1 MAVFSKKQG
10 VVMALTD
17 TEIKKLKPIGKDY
30 QKADS
35 RGLVLVIREAG
46 GKFWRY
52 EFRLDGKKFRY
63 GFGNYPE
70 ISLSNARKIHEVA
83 RQLVEHGKHPATLL
97 DKPKALQMIIDGYNI
112 KEIESQAAAIKE
124 NELIRAM
131 MTFGEA
137 AEKYKTEWVDVKWKK
152 PDIGWSP
159 VRLHLLPKL
168 ADLPLE
174 LIDVTL
180 VRELIYDIREHK
192 GVATALNS
200 HAWAGRIF
208 SFAVEHD
215 YCKNNPADL
224 IKAARVGNR
233 NKRTSWLTTPE
244 IKRYLTG
251 LYQSNGYRGYKLA
264 LHLLLMLTLRKN
276 ELCAA
281 SWGEIDLEKG
291 EMLIPAGRMKTKK
304 DHLVM
309 LPTQAVE
316 MLQELQLLAGGSP
329 YVLPMATDINRAM
342 NGNNISATYAAAL
355 TYGDIID
362 YNIHD
367 HRYTA
372 STHLREQGHSP
383 EVVETALSHAIP
395 GMAGT
400 YSHATYKIQR
410 LEMLQSWANFLDT
423 VMTEKTVIQATF
435 RKAV

>member
-1 MAVFSKKQG
+1 
-10 VVMALTD
+10 MALTD

-52 EFRLDGKKFRY
+52 EFRLEGKKFKY
-63 GFGNYPE
+63 GIGNYPE
-70 ISLSNARKIHEVA
+70 ISLINARKIHIVA
-83 RQLVEHGKHPATLL
+83 RQLVELGRHPATLL
-97 DKPKALQMIIDGYNI
+97 DKPNALQMIIDGYSI
-112 KEIESQAAAIKE
+112 KEIESQAVTIKE
-124 NELIRAM
+124 NELILAM

-137 AEKYKTEWVDVKWKK
+137 AAKYKTEWVDVKWKN
-152 PDIGWSP
+152 PDTGWSP

-174 LIDVTL
+174 LIDVTV

-200 HAWAGRIF
+200 HAWAERIF

-215 YCKNNPADL
+215 YCKSNPAAL

-233 NKRTSWLTTPE
+233 NKRTRWLTTPE

-251 LYQSNGYRGYKLA
+251 LYQSNGYKGYKLA
-264 LHLLLMLTLRKN
+264 LHLLLMLALRKN
-276 ELCAA
+276 ELCQA
-281 SWGEIDLEKG
+281 SWDEIDFEKG

-316 MLQELQLLAGGSP
+316 MLQELQRLAGGSP
-329 YVLPMATDINRAM
+329 WVLPMSTDPSRAM
-342 NGNNISATYAAAL
+342 NGNNISATHAAAL

-367 HRYTA
+367 HRHTA

-400 YSHATYKIQR
+400 YSHATYKTQR

-423 VMTEKTVIQATF
+423 VMTERTVIQATF

>member
-1 MAVFSKKQG
+1 
-10 VVMALTD
+10 MALTD

-52 EFRLDGKKFRY
+52 EFRLDGKKFKY
-63 GFGNYPE
+63 GIGNYPE
-70 ISLSNARKIHEVA
+70 ISLSDARKIHTVA
-83 RQLVEHGKHPATLL
+83 RQLVELGRHPASLL
-97 DKPKALQMIIDGYNI
+97 DKPNALQMIIDGNSI
-112 KEIESQAAAIKE
+112 KEIENQATAIKE
-124 NELIRAM
+124 NELILAM

-137 AEKYKTEWVDVKWKK
+137 AEKYKTEHVNIKWKN

-159 VRLHLLPKL
+159 VRLHLLPQL

-174 LIDVTL
+174 LIDVTV

-200 HAWAGRIF
+200 HAWAERIF

-215 YCKNNPADL
+215 YCKNNPAAL

-233 NKRTSWLTTPE
+233 NKRTRWLTTPE
-244 IKRYLTG
+244 IKRYLSG
-251 LYQSNGYRGYKLA
+251 IYQSNGYRGYKLA
-264 LHLLLMLTLRKN
+264 LHLLLMLALRKN
-276 ELCAA
+276 ELCQA
-281 SWGEIDLEKG
+281 SWNEIDVERG

-309 LPTQAVE
+309 LPTQAVD
-316 MLQELQLLAGGSP
+316 MFQELQRLAGGSP
-329 YVLPMATDINRAM
+329 WVLPMPTDPNRAM
-342 NGNNISATYAAAL
+342 NGNNISATHAAAL

-367 HRYTA
+367 HRHTA

-383 EVVETALSHAIP
+383 EVVETALSHAIT

-400 YSHATYKIQR
+400 YSHATYKTQR

-435 RKAV
+435 RKIVSDA